1 MGAVTLF
8 CSNFHLVSTWKKWCS
23 SVLLGVASLGAY
35 GLVLYSFGVFVGP
48 IREETGWSYGSISAA
63 FSLAILVSGIGA
75 TFTGR
80 LLDRIGARPVL
91 LGTLAIGSALLFPTA
106 SADSPILFIA
116 GWGVGGGII
125 GAGLFYNLTMAV
137 TIRLFETERPKAFA
151 ILTFLGGLA
160 SPIFFP
166 LAGFMVE
173 HWGWRD
179 ALRGLIGLL
188 ILCVLPAAVFIT
200 GGRSRES
207 EPDVGRKKTACS
219 EILEAFR
226 EPTAFFMIA
235 AFSLSMSVLAAIQVH
250 HVPMMTAT
258 GVALGAATALAGIR
272 GFLSLPGRAF
282 LSPVTKL
289 MGVKGAIQI
298 MYLAMAAGSL
308 FLLLAGSA
316 IMLWLFVGVS
326 GLTFGLIV
334 PLQGLY
340 ATEIFGEQRIGT
352 LMGAQ
357 TTIIG
362 LATAAGPSLLGLT
375 VDYTG
380 NYDSFLI
387 ATIIMTAGAMWL
399 LARSKQD
406 LERSSDDD
414 CCPVRTRTRRETAD
428 VRRGSADLDLAD

>member
-1 MGAVTLF
+1 
-8 CSNFHLVSTWKKWCS
+8 
-23 SVLLGVASLGAY
+23 
-35 GLVLYSFGVFVGP
+35 
-48 IREETGWSYGSISAA
+48 
-63 FSLAILVSGIGA
+63 
-75 TFTGR
+75 
-80 LLDRIGARPVL
+80 
-91 LGTLAIGSALLFPTA
+91 
-106 SADSPILFIA
+106 
-116 GWGVGGGII
+116 
-125 GAGLFYNLTMAV
+125 
-137 TIRLFETERPKAFA
+137 
-151 ILTFLGGLA
+151 
-160 SPIFFP
+160 
-166 LAGFMVE
+166 MVE
-173 HWGWRD
+173 QWGWRD
-179 ALRGLIGLL
+179 ALRGLTGLL
-188 ILCVLPAAVFIT
+188 ILCVLPAAVFVS

-207 EPDVGRKKTACS
+207 NPDGGRKKTALS

-282 LSPVTKL
+282 LSPVTNL